1 MTDSTRWADRPDS
14 GFPWAGSPSTS
25 AAAHCCRPT
34 EPYVRTRDLGEDD
47 LGGRLV
53 FWKQAEEQDRYDDA
67 ANWPNNPQRQAL
79 HASNLFS
86 FGADG
91 SAVNNETCLRMTLDG
106 NRNDEEAFAD
116 IHG

>member
-1 MTDSTRWADRPDS
+1 
-14 GFPWAGSPSTS
+14 
-25 AAAHCCRPT
+25 
-34 EPYVRTRDLGEDD
+34 
-47 LGGRLV
+47 V

-67 ANWPNNPQRQAL
+67 ANWPNNPQRQVL